1 MHRKVHLGKGWQKE
15 AFGAMLGYL
24 DTGQAVALLPRGT
37 AGYYYLDPQ
46 TREKVKVSAEV
57 AAHIDS
63 RAVLRA

>member
-1 MHRKVHLGKGWQKE
+1 
-15 AFGAMLGYL
+15 MLGYL
-24 DTGQAVALLPRGT
+24 DTGQAVALLSRGT